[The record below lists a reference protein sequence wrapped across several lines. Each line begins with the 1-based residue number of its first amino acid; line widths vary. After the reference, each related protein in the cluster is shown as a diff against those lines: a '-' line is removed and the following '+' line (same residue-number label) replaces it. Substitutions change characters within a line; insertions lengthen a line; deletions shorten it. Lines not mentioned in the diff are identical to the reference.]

1 MTEHG
6 TYLGNPQLKA
16 AYVPQDFTEEQIKE
30 FVKCKEDP
38 LYFVNQHMENHD
50 QFVPKS

>member
-1 MTEHG
+1 MPQHE

-30 FVKCKEDP
+30 LQKDIKDLERRKRD
-38 LYFVNQHMENHD
+38 
-50 QFVPKS
+50 K